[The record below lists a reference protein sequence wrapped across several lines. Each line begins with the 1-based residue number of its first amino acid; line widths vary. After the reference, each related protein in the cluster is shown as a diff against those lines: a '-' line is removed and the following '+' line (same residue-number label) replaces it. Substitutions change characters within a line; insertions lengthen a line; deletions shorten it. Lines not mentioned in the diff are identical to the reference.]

1 MERYQFT
8 EEQNK
13 KWHNVIDRDTPVEE
27 IRYNYSGLKY
37 VQPAYVIRQ
46 LNEAF
51 DQWDFEVLDSDIKNM
66 NFTSPKGDVKPV
78 LFAVV
83 HGRMTVPGLGS
94 REQFG
99 CQNIVA
105 GADGLSESLKMAS
118 SDCMKKCASMF
129 GICRDLY
136 ESDPNENQQ
145 KQGTFQPKAQGT
157 FQPKTQGTFQAKP
170 QGTFQPKP
178 APQAQAPA
186 PAPKPQEQKSVR
198 DEMTNDQKLQL
209 AKIRTLL
216 VDLGKDTSESKQAVY
231 SDFLGRKVSS
241 FKELKADQYQ
251 DLITYLEG
259 LVETQA

>member
-1 MERYQFT
+1 MAWT
-8 EEQNK
+8 KEQNE
-13 KWHNVIDRDTPVEE
+13 KWHNVIDRDTPAEE

-51 DQWDFEVLDSDIKNM
+51 DEWHFEVLENEIKNM

-83 HGRMTVPGLGS
+83 HGRMTIPGLGS

-99 CQNIVA
+99 CKNIIA
-105 GADGLSESLKMAS
+105 GTDGLSESLKMAA

-145 KQGTFQPKAQGT
+145 KQGTFQPKTQGT
-157 FQPKTQGTFQAKP
+157 FQPKSQGTFQPKP

-178 APQAQAPA
+178 APQPTQAAPIAQNNTAHGPR
-186 PAPKPQEQKSVR
+186 E
-198 DEMTNDQKLQL
+198 EMTNEQKLQV
-209 AKIRTLL
+209 AKIRGLL
-216 VDLGKDTSESKQAVY
+216 ITLGKDTSESKQEVY
-231 SDFLGRKVSS
+231 STFLGRKVTS
-241 FKELKADQYQ
+241 FREVKPDQYE
-251 DLITYLEG
+251 DLVTYLEQLAEG
-259 LVETQA
+259 QQA